1 MYAEL
6 QAMSLESANHT
17 DDEVTNEKMRI
28 SFWPDLNFF
37 RNEGPQF
44 FLVRPTFF
52 GNTLIFWTS
61 LMFLPNLVHPR
72 SYLT

>member
-28 SFWPDLNFF
+28 SFWPDLNFL
-37 RNEGPQF
+37 GMKD
-44 FLVRPTFF
+44 LIFF
-52 GNTLIFWTS
+52 GQTTI
-61 LMFLPNLVHPR
+61 VHPR

>member
-17 DDEVTNEKMRI
+17 DDEVTNEKMRT

-37 RNEGPQF
+37 WYERPQL
-44 FLVRPTFF
+44 FLVRPQFF
-52 GNTLIFWTS
+52 GKTLIFWTG
-61 LMFLPNLVHPR
+61 LMFLLNLVHPR